1 MSQTDPIADMLTR
14 IRNAVQARKKE
25 VSLPSSGIKIE
36 IAKILREEGFIRNYK
51 VIEDK
56 KQGILNITLKYAE
69 DNQNV
74 ITGIRRVSSPGC
86 RIYCTKDSVP
96 KVLDGLGTRH
106 RLHFQGADVGPKMR
120 GDGDRR
126 RGPVLDLVGS

>member
-56 KQGILNITLKYAE
+56 KQGILNIILKYAE

-96 KVLDGLGTRH
+96 KVLDGLGLAIVSTSKG
-106 RLHFQGADVGPKMR
+106 LMSGQKCEETGIG
-120 GDGDRR
+120 GE
-126 RGPVLDLVGS
+126 VLCSIW